1 MVTDS
6 MEESRRSETIEDPPS
21 QNRWRITREL
31 LVLFLRMGFVAFGG
45 PVAHVAMME
54 GEIVR
59 KRGWLDRGHF
69 MDLLALT
76 NLVPGPNSTQMIMH
90 VGFVRG
96 GDWGTWIAGLAFILP
111 AFAITLALSWFY
123 VSLGTLPAV
132 EALFFGIKPVIV
144 ALIATALWRMTQKE
158 IRSLEAGI
166 LFFGAATLAALGV
179 TEILVM
185 ALGGLWG
192 LARALK
198 DRYTLSMFPL
208 LSWVAYTGEAGSTPE
223 ANLGTLALLF
233 LRFGATLYGS
243 GYLLIA
249 FIQNDL
255 VGRLGW
261 LSNQQ
266 LLDAIALGQMTP
278 GPILTTSTAV
288 GYIVAGVPGAIV
300 STAAIFLP
308 SFFFVMWVG
317 RWMDRLRASPVA
329 RSILDGILPAVL
341 GVIFVVAWRLG
352 QDALVDP
359 FSVIV
364 ALVAGVALVRWRLD
378 SVIVILIAAAFGY
391 AWKILL

>member
-1 MVTDS
+1 
-6 MEESRRSETIEDPPS
+6 MEESKDSDIIEDSPS
-21 QNRWRITREL
+21 RDRWRITREL
-31 LVLFLRMGFVAFGG
+31 LVLFIRMGAVAFGG
-45 PVAHVAMME
+45 PVAHVALME
-54 GEIVR
+54 REIVHR
-59 KRGWLDRGHF
+59 RGWLDRGHF

-111 AFAITLALSWFY
+111 AFAITLALSWLY
-123 VSLGTLPAV
+123 VALGTLPAM

-158 IRSLEAGI
+158 IRNLEALI
-166 LFFGAATLAALGV
+166 LFAGAAVLAALG
-179 TEILVM
+179 TSEILVM

-192 LARALK
+192 LGRALK
-198 DRYTLSMFPL
+198 NRYTLSMLPL
-208 LSWVAYTGEAGSTPE
+208 VSWVTFAGGTGSVPE
-223 ANLGTLALLF
+223 ANIGTLALLF

-261 LSNQQ
+261 LTNQQ

-317 RWMDRLRASPVA
+317 RWMERLRNSPVA

-341 GVIFVVAWRLG
+341 GVILVVAWRLG

-359 FSVIV
+359 FSVVV
-364 ALVAGVALVRWRLD
+364 ALVAGVALVRWKVD
-378 SVIVILIAAAFGY
+378 SIILIVIAAAFGY
-391 AWKILL
+391 VWHIFL